1 MWDLVERGTLSA
13 SRMELVSSQV
23 FTVTTVSEVCRA
35 VKLPLW
41 RPLWLMGGVEIYLH
55 TFLTSVLDGGEWA
68 NSTAFPAW
76 RHQCTCWIGG
86 WGDFWGREIYCGPT
100 GVTALSQFLFVSF
113 WRDSPPPPVG
123 HGILIHEVSRSH
135 NDAVQSVG
143 LLWTSDQLVA
153 ETSSLQHKTL
163 TADKLFHASGG
174 IRTYNLNRR
183 AAADV
188 RLRPRGYW
196 KRHGE
201 A

>member
-1 MWDLVERGTLSA
+1 
-13 SRMELVSSQV
+13 MEESGQIRLL
-23 FTVTTVSEVCRA
+23 F
-35 VKLPLW
+35 PLE
-41 RPLWLMGGVEIYLH
+41 G
-55 TFLTSVLDGGEWA
+55 TSVPVGLEAGGTFEEGKYIVA
-68 NSTAFPAW
+68 RLVLLHCHSF
-76 RHQCTCWIGG
+76 C
-86 WGDFWGREIYCGPT
+86 
-100 GVTALSQFLFVSF
+100 LFLFGAIA
-113 WRDSPPPPVG
+113 PPPPVG